1 MKVKIEKVTVGNYEY
16 DSILVTLEGKKTE
29 IVFKKNANLA
39 QYEGKEI
46 ELTNEKGVY
55 QIKPATSTTTKKND

>member
-1 MKVKIEKVTVGNYEY
+1 MKVKVEKVIVGNYEY
-16 DSILVTLEGKKTE
+16 DSILVTLESKKTE
-29 IVFKKNANLA
+29 IVFKKDANLV

-55 QIKPATSTTTKKND
+55 QIKPVASTAKKND

>member
-1 MKVKIEKVTVGNYEY
+1 MKVKVEKVTVGNYEY

-29 IVFKKNANLA
+29 IVFKKNVNLA

-55 QIKPATSTTTKKND
+55 QIKLATSAKKND

>member
-1 MKVKIEKVTVGNYEY
+1 MKVKVEKVTVGNYEY
-16 DSILVTLEGKKTE
+16 DSIFVTLEGKKTE
-29 IVFKKNANLA
+29 IVFKKNVNLA

-55 QIKPATSTTTKKND
+55 QIKLVTSAAKKND

>member
-29 IVFKKNANLA
+29 IVFKKDENLE

-55 QIKPATSTTTKKND
+55 QIKLATSTTKKND

>member
-1 MKVKIEKVTVGNYEY
+1 MKVKVEKVTVGNYEY

-29 IVFKKNANLA
+29 IVFRKDVNLA

-46 ELTNEKGVY
+46 ELTKDKGVY
-55 QIKPATSTTTKKND
+55 QIKFATSTVKKND

>member
-1 MKVKIEKVTVGNYEY
+1 MKVKVEKVTVGNYEY

-29 IVFKKNANLA
+29 IVFKKDVNLA

-46 ELTNEKGVY
+46 ELTNEKGIY
-55 QIKPATSTTTKKND
+55 QIKLATTKKND

>member
-1 MKVKIEKVTVGNYEY
+1 MKVKVEKVTVGNYEY

-29 IVFKKNANLA
+29 IVFKKNVNLA

-46 ELTNEKGVY
+46 ELTNEKGIY
-55 QIKPATSTTTKKND
+55 QIKLATTKKND